1 MNKLEQ
7 NALRIAELMGY
18 KATKDNKYFTH
29 TKKQYQRAIDYN
41 ELINSFSFYSGLM
54 PIVFECNNNTNME
67 IHIYPPTVQLLGY
80 KKYVFGYKNNLD
92 KTEPEFI
99 EAIQECVIKYLELK
113 NG

>member
-1 MNKLEQ
+1 MDFMTKLET
-7 NALRIAELMGY
+7 NALRIIELLYPDININGIEKY
-18 KATKDNKYFTH
+18 KDFFSS
-29 TKKQYQRAIDYN
+29 YN
-41 ELINSFSFYSGLM
+41 GLM

>member
-1 MNKLEQ
+1 MTKSET
-7 NALRIAELMGY
+7 NALRIVELLYPNIDINGIEKY
-18 KATKDNKYFTH
+18 KDFFSS
-29 TKKQYQRAIDYN
+29 YN
-41 ELINSFSFYSGLM
+41 GLM

>member
-1 MNKLEQ
+1 MDFMTKSET
-7 NALRIAELMGY
+7 NALRIIGLLYPDIDINGIEKY
-18 KATKDNKYFTH
+18 KQFFSS
-29 TKKQYQRAIDYN
+29 YN
-41 ELINSFSFYSGLM
+41 GLM

>member
-1 MNKLEQ
+1 MTKLET
-7 NALRIAELMGY
+7 NALRITELLYPNIDINGIEKY
-18 KATKDNKYFTH
+18 KQFFSS
-29 TKKQYQRAIDYN
+29 YN
-41 ELINSFSFYSGLM
+41 GLM

>member
-1 MNKLEQ
+1 MTKLET
-7 NALRIAELMGY
+7 NALRIIELLYPDININGIEKY
-18 KATKDNKYFTH
+18 KDFFSS
-29 TKKQYQRAIDYN
+29 YN
-41 ELINSFSFYSGLM
+41 GLM

>member
-1 MNKLEQ
+1 MTKLET
-7 NALRIAELMGY
+7 NALRIIELLYPDIDINGIEKY
-18 KATKDNKYFTH
+18 KQFFSS
-29 TKKQYQRAIDYN
+29 YN
-41 ELINSFSFYSGLM
+41 GLM